1 MFFRTVL
8 TSIFFLLL
16 FTVSCS
22 TTETVEEM
30 NLDEINSWLNIQVSS
45 CQNDPLCPATSPI
58 SGAKLSIFYF
68 DGENNSPKE
77 EDLILTAYTSQ
88 SGQYLFTELE
98 GNQYFHLRVETPDSL
113 QQTRLV
119 RTDANNPISEEILFP

>member
-1 MFFRTVL
+1 M
-8 TSIFFLLL
+8 
-16 FTVSCS
+16 SCT

-30 NLDEINSWLNIQVSS
+30 NLDEINSWLSIQVSS
-45 CQNDPLCPATSPI
+45 CQDDPLCPETSPI

-68 DGENNSPKE
+68 DGENNSPME
-77 EDLILTAYTSQ
+77 EDLILTAFTSL

-119 RTDANNPISEEILFP
+119 RTDANNPVSEEILFP